1 MTLLKRN
8 IQKTYN
14 AVFKADKLVD
24 PVCGLK
30 QCYGDRP
37 LVCYGGKNGIYD

>member
-14 AVFKADKLVD
+14 TVFKADKQD
-24 PVCGLK
+24 KPVCGLK
-30 QCYGDRP
+30 QC
-37 LVCYGGKNGIYD
+37 